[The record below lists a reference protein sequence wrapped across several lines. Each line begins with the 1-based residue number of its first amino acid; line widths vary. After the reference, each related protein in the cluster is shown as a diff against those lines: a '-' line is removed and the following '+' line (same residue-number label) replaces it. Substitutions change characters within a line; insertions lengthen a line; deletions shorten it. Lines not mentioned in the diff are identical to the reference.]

1 MRTSTAL
8 ASQEEGRV
16 MKRTKDSATA
26 SGSTERR
33 TAAGRRQLL
42 IYIDPE
48 LVKDVKRLAIDRD
61 TNASSLIELA
71 VREWVERQAKK
82 KGKI

>member
-1 MRTSTAL
+1 
-8 ASQEEGRV
+8 
-16 MKRTKDSATA
+16 
-26 SGSTERR
+26 
-33 TAAGRRQLL
+33 
-42 IYIDPE
+42 
-48 LVKDVKRLAIDRD
+48 VKDVKRLAIDRD